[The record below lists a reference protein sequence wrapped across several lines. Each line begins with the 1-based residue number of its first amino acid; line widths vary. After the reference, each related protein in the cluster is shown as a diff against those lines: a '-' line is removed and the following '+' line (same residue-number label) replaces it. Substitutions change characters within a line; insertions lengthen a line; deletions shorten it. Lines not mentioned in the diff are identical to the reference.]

1 MATKLLTNGFRHL
14 VFTSTATIRPTSFT
28 TSSSLSSF
36 RRVFLSKF
44 SSPLPSSSGIDC
56 STAAPANIGD
66 VPEEV
71 VGDYV
76 DAVSPAVAVNSSAAQ
91 PVFPT
96 LLQPRV
102 VIYDGVCHL
111 CHRGSTSFL
120 SVFKSLCLLFI
131 LIPLFHE
138 NVSLLPLLHS
148 KNSSLC
154 LNLVTSFPFFFFL
167 FFFYLGWCFE
177 FPSLVFTH
185 YELFDIDTVQLLEEF
200 GDCVKWVIKV
210 DKYKKIKF
218 CCLQS
223 KTAEPYL
230 RLSGLDREHVSHR
243 FVFIEGHGSYHQ
255 GSTGVHCNSA
265 AALRVLSYL
274 PLPYSALSAFLIIPA
289 PLRDSIYDTVARHR
303 YDMFVKAEGCLVL
316 LDEELLERFIDREEL
331 LNQRHHE

>member
-148 KNSSLC
+148 KNSS
-154 LNLVTSFPFFFFL
+154 
-167 FFFYLGWCFE
+167 
-177 FPSLVFTH
+177 
-185 YELFDIDTVQLLEEF
+185 
-200 GDCVKWVIKV
+200 VKWVIKV